1 MPSKLWKV
9 TISLRLRNSTKNYF
23 LKMKNMKNSI
33 VTSSLNLPDK
43 HNKLLGS
50 LYAKR
55 EEEVKVWQRRQE
67 TLENLS

>member
-1 MPSKLWKV
+1 
-9 TISLRLRNSTKNYF
+9 
-23 LKMKNMKNSI
+23 MKNSI